1 MLAVVAF
8 SSLLIVVVVPHYGPS
23 HLSLSFAD
31 YLLSLSSAASARTR
45 MLRRLSFKSEKE
57 KEERLRRKKKEEE

>member
-23 HLSLSFAD
+23 HLSYAD
-31 YLLSLSSAASARTR
+31 YLSSLSSDADAAPVV
-45 MLRRLSFKSEKE
+45 SFKSEKE
-57 KEERLRRKKKEEE
+57 KEERLRRKKEEE

>member
-1 MLAVVAF
+1 MLTVVAF

-23 HLSLSFAD
+23 HLSFAD
-31 YLLSLSSAASARTR
+31 YLSSLSSDADAAPVV
-45 MLRRLSFKSEKE
+45 SFKSEKE